1 MAFSYFP
8 HTEDDIRT
16 MLERIG
22 VGSLEEL
29 YSDVPQDVIY
39 RKEYEL
45 PDAMSEHE
53 VRQYFDGL
61 ASQNRRMTCLCGLG
75 AYDHYCPAVI
85 PYIISRAE
93 FLTAY
98 TPYQPEVSQGTL
110 RYIFE
115 YQSMITELTGMDCAN
130 ASMYDGATA
139 AAEAVMMAM
148 ASTKKKTRVLLSEG
162 LLPQVTSVVETY
174 AKFNGI
180 SLSYVPCLDGSTSY
194 GALLAELAVG
204 DVAGVLV
211 PGINKYGIIED
222 LTGFADAVHAQ
233 KGLLIMYS
241 DPSSLAVIKTPGE
254 WGADIVCGD
263 GQSLGVP
270 LCFGGPYVGFLACR
284 KDYLRKLPGRIVGA
298 TRDVDGK
305 RAYVLTL
312 QAREQH
318 IRREK
323 ATSNICSNQSLM
335 ALYVTVY
342 LSLMGPEG
350 LKRVNDLSYGGA
362 HYLHDRLLETGLFE
376 EAFDKP
382 FLKEFTLK
390 SVVPAPILQEVL
402 CNEGIFACVE
412 VEDSL
417 VNFCVTEKHSKE
429 DLDRVIDILG
439 EFVISNIVSDI
450 SSASSDI
457 PSASSDLPSAS
468 SDITSASSVISS
480 ERSESRNL
488 LPKEDQ
494 Q

>member
-1 MAFSYFP
+1 MAFAYFP
-8 HTEDDIRT
+8 HTEDDIRQ
-16 MLERIG
+16 MLDRIG
-22 VGSLEEL
+22 VESLEDL

-39 RKEYEL
+39 RQEYDL

-53 VRQYFDGL
+53 VRQYFEAL
-61 ASQNRRMTCLCGLG
+61 AEQNTSLFCLCGLG
-75 AYDHYCPAVI
+75 AYDHYSPAVI
-85 PYIISRAE
+85 SHIISRSE

-115 YQSMITELTGMDCAN
+115 YQSMITELTGMDCTN

-148 ASTKKKTRVLLSEG
+148 AATKKKTRVLLSEG
-162 LLPQVTSVVETY
+162 LLPQVVKVVKTY
-174 AKFNGI
+174 AKFKGI
-180 SLSYVPCLDGSTSY
+180 GVTMVPCLEGVTSY
-194 GALLAELAVG
+194 GALLTELAAG

-222 LTGFADAVHAQ
+222 FTGFADAVHAQ
-233 KGLLIMYS
+233 KGLFMVYS
-241 DPSSLAVIKTPGE
+241 DPSSLAVIKTPAE

-263 GQSLGVP
+263 SQTLGIP
-270 LCFGGPYVGFLACR
+270 LSYGGPYVGFLACT
-284 KDYLRKLPGRIVGA
+284 KDHVRKLPGRIVGA
-298 TRDVDGK
+298 TKDVDGK

-342 LSLMGPEG
+342 MSLMGPEG
-350 LKRVNDLSYGGA
+350 LREVNELCYGGA

-376 EAFDKP
+376 KAFDKP

-390 SVVPAPILQEVL
+390 AKVPAQKIQDALQLIGVF
-402 CNEGIFACVE
+402 GAVE
-412 VEDSL
+412 VEPGL
-417 VNFCVTEKHSKE
+417 VNFCVTEKVSKE
-429 DLDRVIDILG
+429 SIDA
-439 EFVISNIVSDI
+439 IVGYL
-450 SSASSDI
+450 AEEV
-457 PSASSDLPSAS
+457 AL
-468 SDITSASSVISS
+468 
-480 ERSESRNL
+480 
-488 LPKEDQ
+488 
-494 Q
+494 